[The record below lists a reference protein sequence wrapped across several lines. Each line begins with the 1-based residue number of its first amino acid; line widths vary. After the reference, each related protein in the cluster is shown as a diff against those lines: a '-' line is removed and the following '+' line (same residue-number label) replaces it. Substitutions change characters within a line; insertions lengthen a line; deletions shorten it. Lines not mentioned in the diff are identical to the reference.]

1 MEALLTKIDLSL
13 AICLQLYILR
23 CLITRKLH
31 QRLFWFLTYIVYALV
46 EETLRLSVSGNA
58 ILYARVY
65 WWTEVG
71 DVILS
76 VLAMRESFLNTF
88 RLFTRFRWFLWLVW
102 CTVGAALLYA
112 AFRAAFF
119 PPLHHTRQG
128 AIIIGLETAV
138 DYSLAAVGVLYF
150 AVLLFSRTQ
159 DRPWEAGI
167 VSGFTINA
175 VFAVLGLLSI
185 SIFGTKFRVLN
196 EWIPAVAYLMAQL
209 EWAFVLSRP
218 ERITRNTIPKV
229 RAEDLTT
236 LDEYKRTLEKFLGRK
251 P

>member
-1 MEALLTKIDLSL
+1 MEALLTKISFVLV
-13 AICLQLYILR
+13 ICLQIIILR
-23 CLITRKLH
+23 CLITRRLH
-31 QRLFWFLTYIVYALV
+31 HRFFWFLTYIVYALI
-46 EETLRLSVSGNA
+46 EGALKLGVSGNMT
-58 ILYARVY
+58 LYARVY
-65 WWTEVG
+65 WATEVG

-102 CTVGAALLYA
+102 SSVGAALLYA

-119 PPLHHTRQG
+119 PPLNHTRQG

-138 DYSLAAVGVLYF
+138 DYSLAAVGILYF
-150 AVLLFSRTQ
+150 AVLVFSRTRE
-159 DRPWEAGI
+159 RPWEAGI

-196 EWIPAVAYLMAQL
+196 EWIPAVAYIMAEL
-209 EWAFVLSRP
+209 EWAVALSRP
-218 ERITRNTIPKV
+218 ERIRRDMPTI
-229 RAEDLTT
+229 RAEDLTMM
-236 LDEYKRTLEKFLGRK
+236 DQYKRTLQKLLGRK

>member
-1 MEALLTKIDLSL
+1 MEALLTKLSFLL
-13 AICLQLYILR
+13 AICLQIFILH
-23 CLITRKLH
+23 CLIRRRLH
-31 QRLFWFLTYIVYALV
+31 KRFFWFLTYIVYALV
-46 EETLRLSVSGNA
+46 EEALRLGVSGNMT
-58 ILYARVY
+58 LYARVY

-88 RLFTRFRWFLWLVW
+88 RLFTRFRWFLWIVW
-102 CTVGAALLYA
+102 CSVGAALLYA

-128 AIIIGLETAV
+128 AIIIGLETAF
-138 DYSLAAVGVLYF
+138 DYSLAAVGILYF
-150 AVLLFSRTQ
+150 AILLFSRTQ

-196 EWIPAVAYLMAQL
+196 EWIPAVAYIMAEL
-209 EWAFVLSRP
+209 EWAVVLSRP
-218 ERITRNTIPKV
+218 ERTTRNTMPSV
-229 RAEDLTT
+229 RAEDLTM
-236 LDEYKRTLEKFLGRK
+236 LDQYKRTLQRFLGRK

>member
-1 MEALLTKIDLSL
+1 MEALLTTMSFVL
-13 AICLQLYILR
+13 AICLQIFILG

-31 QRLFWFLTYIVYALV
+31 LRFFWFLNYIVYALI
-46 EETLRLSVSGNA
+46 EETVRLAVSGNA
-58 ILYARVY
+58 ILYAHVY

-88 RLFTRFRWFLWLVW
+88 RLLTRFRWFLWVVW
-102 CTVGAALLYA
+102 CSVGAALLYA
-112 AFRAAFF
+112 AFRAAVF

-138 DYSLAAVGVLYF
+138 DYSLAAVGIVYF
-150 AVLLFSRTQ
+150 AILLLSRTQ
-159 DRPWEAGI
+159 HRPWEAGI
-167 VSGFTINA
+167 VSGFTVNA
-175 VFAVLGLLSI
+175 VFAVLGLLTI

-196 EWIPAVAYLMAQL
+196 EWIPAVAYIMAAL
-209 EWAFVLSRP
+209 EWAVVLSRP
-218 ERITRNTIPKV
+218 ERTTRNTMPKLRV
-229 RAEDLTT
+229 EDLTV
-236 LDEYKRTLEKFLGRK
+236 LDQYKRTLQKFLGRK

>member
-1 MEALLTKIDLSL
+1 MEALLTKISFVLV
-13 AICLQLYILR
+13 ICLQIFILR
-23 CLITRKLH
+23 CLVRHRL
-31 QRLFWFLTYIVYALV
+31 QRRFLWFLSYIVYALI
-46 EETLRLSVSGNA
+46 EGILKLAVSGNTM
-58 ILYARVY
+58 LYSRVY
-65 WWTEVG
+65 WWSETG

-88 RLFTRFRWFLWLVW
+88 RLLTRFRWFIWVVW
-102 CTVGAALLYA
+102 CSVGAALLYA

-138 DYSLAAVGVLYF
+138 DYSLAAVGILYF
-150 AVLLFSRTQ
+150 AILLFSRTQ

-185 SIFGTKFRVLN
+185 SIFGKKFRVLN
-196 EWIPAVAYLMAQL
+196 EWIPAVAYLMAL
-209 EWAFVLSRP
+209 VEWSVVLSRP
-218 ERITRNTIPKV
+218 ERTTRNTMPKL
-229 RAEDLTT
+229 RTEDLTV
-236 LDEYKRTLEKFLGRK
+236 LDQYKRALQRFLGRK